1 MYALSTIIFLSVL
14 VLLLLVN
21 AAPDK
26 QSPGTDKKQAV
37 RF

>member
-1 MYALSTIIFLSVL
+1 MYALSTIIFLAVL

-26 QSPGTDKKQAV
+26 QDARADKKQAS